1 MRRELLPHVS
11 GRRFITDGGMETT
24 LVFHTGLDLPHF
36 AAFPLLDSDE
46 GDLALRDY
54 YEPYVRIARDC
65 GVDLLL
71 DTPTWR
77 ANRDWGARL
86 GYGQEALV
94 DVNRRG
100 VQLLDELRA
109 GAGDEPTILI
119 GGCVGPRGDA
129 YRADDVMTEAEAE
142 QYHAPQ
148 IAALAEA
155 GADLVD
161 ALTLTN
167 PPEALG
173 IARAAGQAG
182 IPAVISFTVDT
193 DGSLPNGMR
202 LRDAIEEVEAGAGR
216 SVAYFMVNCAH
227 PTHFAGVLE
236 DGGAWLERIRG
247 VRANA
252 SAKSHAELD
261 EAEELDEG
269 DPVELA
275 EQYLELGKLLPNL
288 TVVGGCCGTDHRHV
302 GAICSAW
309 SERGA
314 STA

>member
-1 MRRELLPHVS
+1 V
-11 GRRFITDGGMETT
+11 
-24 LVFHTGLDLPHF
+24 
-36 AAFPLLDSDE
+36 
-46 GDLALRDY
+46 
-54 YEPYVRIARDC
+54 
-65 GVDLLL
+65 
-71 DTPTWR
+71 
-77 ANRDWGARL
+77 
-86 GYGQEALV
+86 
-94 DVNRRG
+94 
-100 VQLLDELRA
+100 
-109 GAGDEPTILI
+109 
-119 GGCVGPRGDA
+119 
-129 YRADDVMTEAEAE
+129 RADDVMTEAEAE

-182 IPAVISFTVDT
+182 IPAVISFTVET

-309 SERGA
+309 SERGV